1 MATLLN
7 LPFDSPPALPP
18 ALLMTRLQHT
28 LTTAMRHLR
37 QFPEPAL
44 AAKVPNRDRT
54 CLALA
59 NHIVEI
65 AAGYQRVAA
74 GEAFDLAM
82 SAAIPEHELDRADL
96 PRRAET
102 ILARL
107 AASSEGPP
115 AHLDQRVETFFGPT
129 TLHAILERCTWHA
142 AQHTRQLAALLEQL
156 GIEAEAPLTNKD
168 LDGLPV
174 PTGIWD

>member
-7 LPFDSPPALPP
+7 LPFDTPPALPP

-37 QFPEPAL
+37 QFPAPAL

-65 AAGYQRVAA
+65 AAGYQQVAA

-102 ILARL
+102 ILAQL

-174 PTGIWD
+174 PAGIWD